1 VLAISAV
8 PKPSAFC
15 DSWACQRTALTSG
28 HFRRIGGR
36 LVQRP
41 LDRVSPYL
49 PQWDTSACSESQPRL
64 LDATEKFWVMFEP
77 ILEPIFLRRESD
89 ENASRPA
96 VPRDHN
102 LFIDGE
108 P

>member
-1 VLAISAV
+1 LS
-8 PKPSAFC
+8 
-15 DSWACQRTALTSG
+15 
-28 HFRRIGGR
+28 
-36 LVQRP
+36 
-41 LDRVSPYL
+41 
-49 PQWDTSACSESQPRL
+49 CSESQPCL
-64 LDATEKFWVMFEP
+64 LDATKKFWVMFEP

-89 ENASRPA
+89 ENAGRPS

>member
-1 VLAISAV
+1 
-8 PKPSAFC
+8 
-15 DSWACQRTALTSG
+15 
-28 HFRRIGGR
+28 
-36 LVQRP
+36 VQRL
-41 LDRVSPYL
+41 LDRVSPDV
-49 PQWDTSACSESQPRL
+49 PQWDTLSCSESQPCL
-64 LDATEKFWVMFEP
+64 LDATKKFWVMFEP

-89 ENASRPA
+89 ENAGRPA